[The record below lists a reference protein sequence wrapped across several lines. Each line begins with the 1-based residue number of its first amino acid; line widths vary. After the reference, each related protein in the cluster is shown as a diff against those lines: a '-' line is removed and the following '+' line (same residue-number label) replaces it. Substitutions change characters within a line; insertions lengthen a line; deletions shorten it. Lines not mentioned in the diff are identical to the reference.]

1 MAAGPSDFNLFFSGL
16 TLQIADAIS
25 ESGKYGTWSEKG
37 QIMSVV
43 CGHSLECYAGPAD
56 DVISSLTL

>member
-1 MAAGPSDFNLFFSGL
+1 MAAGPGDFDLFFNEL
-16 TLQIADAIS
+16 ALQMADAIS
-25 ESGKYGTWSEKG
+25 ESGKYGTWSGKG

-43 CGHSLECYAGPAD
+43 CGHSLECYAGPAE